1 MNSLKKSISQT
12 IITSFV
18 FALIIAAFA
27 QLVIPLPLVPITGQT
42 LAIGLAATILG
53 SKNGMLTVVLYII
66 FGAVGLPVFSQLNS
80 GLDAI
85 VGVTGGFLVGFIP
98 AAFLIG
104 LYLEKTTFTV
114 RNAFIANTIGMFVIL
129 IIGTSWLKL
138 STELTWEAAFLG
150 GFAPFIIGG
159 LIKAFLAAWLGI
171 LAREKLQKAKL
182 I

>member
-1 MNSLKKSISQT
+1 MSTSKKSITQT
-12 IITSFV
+12 IITSV
-18 FALIIAAFA
+18 VYALIIAVFA

-53 SKNGMLTVVLYII
+53 SKKGMLTVVLYII
-66 FGAVGLPVFSQLNS
+66 LGAVGLPVFSQLNS

-85 VGVTGGFLVGFIP
+85 VGVTGGFLIGFIP

-104 LYLEKTTFTV
+104 LYLEKTIFTV
-114 RNAFIANTIGMFVIL
+114 RNAFIANTIGMFIIL
-129 IIGTSWLKL
+129 IIGTSWLKS

-150 GFAPFIIGG
+150 GFAPFIVGG
-159 LIKAFLAAWLGI
+159 LIKAFLAAWIGI
-171 LAREKLQKAKL
+171 LAREKLQKADL

>member
-1 MNSLKKSISQT
+1 MNPLKKSISQT
-12 IITSFV
+12 IITSIF

-53 SKNGMLTVVLYII
+53 SKKGMLTVILYIML
-66 FGAVGLPVFSQLNS
+66 GAVGLPVFSQLNS

-85 VGVTGGFLVGFIP
+85 VGVTGGFLIGFIP

-104 LYLEKTTFTV
+104 LYLEKTTFNI

-138 STELTWEAAFLG
+138 STELTWESAFLG

-171 LAREKLQKAKL
+171 VVREKLQSAKL

>member
-80 GLDAI
+80 
-85 VGVTGGFLVGFIP
+85 GFLVGFIP

>member
-12 IITSFV
+12 IITSVV

-66 FGAVGLPVFSQLNS
+66 LGAVGLPVYSQLNS

-171 LAREKLQKAKL
+171 LTREKLQKAKL
-182 I
+182 S